1 MADEAEGKEEVEES
15 KEPEKKSSKA
25 GLYIGI
31 IVIQLLVAGFL
42 IWKYVMPEYNE
53 VTELNK
59 AASGNADKDGEEEEV
74 PELTEPGV
82 MYKIENLTVNPK
94 GSRGMRFAV
103 FEFSLEVPGPDEV
116 AMLDKYKTVLIDNYI
131 AYFRHRSMKE
141 LSNDSL
147 LDSLKTDISNIANNV
162 LGSKLVHNVYFTQF
176 VLQ

>member
-1 MADEAEGKEEVEES
+1 
-15 KEPEKKSSKA
+15 
-25 GLYIGI
+25 
-31 IVIQLLVAGFL
+31 
-42 IWKYVMPEYNE
+42 
-53 VTELNK
+53 
-59 AASGNADKDGEEEEV
+59 
-74 PELTEPGV
+74 

-103 FEFSLEVPGPDEV
+103 FEFSLEVPGEEEV
-116 AMLDKYKTVLIDNYI
+116 AILDKYKTVLIDNYI

-141 LSNDSL
+141 LANDSL